1 MKKIIKKI
9 CGEGTIFE
17 DEQMRFNLA
26 TKLWNEIK
34 SRYPDVDFDWI
45 DFGFLDDKYIIARI
59 DGRII
64 GAMNIVIA
72 QSKITRIVVIIDAI
86 SAVGTVEILV
96 ISFSSFNS
104 KVIGFILFVNQL

>member
-1 MKKIIKKI
+1 M
-9 CGEGTIFE
+9 
-17 DEQMRFNLA
+17 
-26 TKLWNEIK
+26 
-34 SRYPDVDFDWI
+34 
-45 DFGFLDDKYIIARI
+45 
-59 DGRII
+59 II